1 MSTSAR
7 PFRLLALSPNGRG
20 RLLRIVGWLALAL
33 ALGATFRAYLDPNL
47 ALDLGSFMQMC
58 GFR

>member
-7 PFRLLALSPNGRG
+7 PFRHLALSPNGRS
-20 RLLRIVGWLALAL
+20 RLLRIVGWLAFAL
-33 ALGATFRAYLDPNL
+33 ALGTTFRTYLDPNL

-58 GFR
+58 GLR